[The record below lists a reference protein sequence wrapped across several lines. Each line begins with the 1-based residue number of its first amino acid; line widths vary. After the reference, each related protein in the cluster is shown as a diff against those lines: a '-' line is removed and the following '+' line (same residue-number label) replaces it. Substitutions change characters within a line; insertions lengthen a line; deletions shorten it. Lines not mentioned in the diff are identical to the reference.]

1 MPPSLLL
8 AHAGSALL
16 GACAAAPPPRTPA
29 PLAGTYGRRTT
40 IGDRPAATTRMPC
53 IDPALGAQE
62 QALLAARAATTRY
75 SITGDVLALADA
87 NAPLARSTATE
98 MR

>member
-53 IDPALGAQE
+53 VDPALGVQE
-62 QALLAARAATTRY
+62 QAPLAARAATTRH
-75 SITGDVLALADA
+75 SITGDALTLAGA
-87 NAPLARSTATE
+87 NGPLARSTAAE